1 MSSEI
6 QRIYK
11 KARSLH
17 DKGRLADAGKL
28 YQKILNMNPANSD
41 CLHMLGVLAHQTD
54 RHDLA
59 VELIDQAI
67 NIDSDVPSYH
77 NNQGNAYQALGRFRD
92 AEACYRR
99 ALTGE
104 PGNADIL
111 NNLGSALQG
120 LGKYRD
126 AVIQYEKA
134 LAVRPDFAEANFNL
148 ATALHRKGENAAAIS
163 RYERAIKI
171 NPSYA
176 EAHNGLAYALQF
188 EGQLERATLCYQ
200 RALRIHPEYVE
211 ANFNLGTAHQEQNE
225 LPAAEKC
232 YKRVLQL
239 NENHA
244 AAHNNLGYIKFTR
257 GEVNNA
263 ISKYRLAIELDDQY
277 ADAHNN
283 LGYAL
288 QAQGNLA
295 EAKLSYKQA
304 LHIDPRHP
312 VAHNNLGNIL
322 KDQGLF
328 AEASQRYAQ
337 AIAIN
342 PDYALPHYNRA
353 ELKTHRNG
361 DPELVELE
369 KLASKAD
376 KLPPETAM
384 YIHFALAK
392 ALDDVHNFDQ
402 AFGQLLTGNSLARRL
417 LNYDEKLT
425 LKYFQDIKSVFDRQL
440 ITRLAGAGDRTL
452 KPIFIVGMPRSGTT
466 LIEQILASHP
476 QIRAAGEWT
485 YFDATIRKCFAE
497 LDYPKC
503 MSDVAPSLLK
513 IVAAEYLD
521 RLPSLAEGELRIT
534 DKLPGNFLNLGL
546 ISLALPNAHIIH
558 AVRDPRDT
566 CLSCFSKVF
575 TDLTQ
580 EFSYDL
586 MELGRYYGY
595 YKELMQHWHQLLPAD
610 TLLDVSYE
618 ALVDDLEQQL
628 RRVFAFLGLEWD
640 DRCLRFFET
649 QRPVDTASAA
659 QVRQPLYRKS
669 IQRWRH
675 YQSHIAPLSEA
686 LDAPVTYGAD

>member
-6 QRIYK
+6 RRIYRN
-11 KARSLH
+11 ARSLH
-17 DKGRLADAGKL
+17 DEGRLAAAGQL
-28 YQKILNMNPANSD
+28 YQKILSRNPAHSD
-41 CLHMLGVLAHQTD
+41 SLHMLGVLAHQTD

-59 VELIDQAI
+59 VQLIGQAI
-67 NIDSDVPSYH
+67 SIDSDVPSYH
-77 NNQGNAYQALGRFRD
+77 NNQGNALQAMGRFRD
-92 AEACYRR
+92 AEASYRC
-99 ALTGE
+99 ALAGE

-111 NNLGSALQG
+111 NNLGSALHG
-120 LGKYRD
+120 LGKYRE
-126 AVIQYEKA
+126 AVIQYEQA
-134 LAVRPDFAEANFNL
+134 LSVRPDFAEANFNF
-148 ATALHRKGENAAAIS
+148 ATALHCIGENAAAVS
-163 RYERAIKI
+163 RYERAIMI

-176 EAHNGLAYALQF
+176 EAHNGLGYALQF
-188 EGQLERATLCYQ
+188 QGQLDRAKLCYQ
-200 RALRIHPEYVE
+200 RALSNSPDYVE
-211 ANFNLGTAHQEQNE
+211 ANFNLGTAYQEQNE

-232 YKRVLQL
+232 YQRVLQL

-244 AAHNNLGYIKFTR
+244 AAHNNLGYIKFTH
-257 GEVNNA
+257 GELIDA
-263 ISKYRLAIELDDQY
+263 ISKYRLAIELNEQY

-288 QAQGNLA
+288 QAQGKLA
-295 EAKLSYKQA
+295 EARLSYEQA
-304 LHIDPRHP
+304 VHIDPGHA

-337 AIAIN
+337 AIAID
-342 PDYALPHYNRA
+342 PDYALPHFNRA
-353 ELKTHRNG
+353 DLKTYREG

-376 KLPPETAM
+376 ELPPETAM
-384 YIHFALAK
+384 YIHFAHAK
-392 ALDDVHNFDQ
+392 ALDDTQKYNE
-402 AFGQLLTGNSLARRL
+402 AFEHLLTGNTLARQL
-417 LNYDEKLT
+417 VNYDERAS
-425 LKYFQDIKSVFDRQL
+425 LKYFVDIKSIFDRQFVA
-440 ITRLAGAGDRTL
+440 RLAGVGDL
-452 KPIFIVGMPRSGTT
+452 SSMPVFIVGMPRSGTT

-485 YFDATIRKCFAE
+485 YFDATIRKCFADA
-497 LDYPKC
+497 DYPCC
-503 MSDVAPSLLK
+503 MNDIDPSVLK
-513 IVAAEYLD
+513 SVAAEYLD
-521 RLPSLAEGELRIT
+521 RLPSLSEGQIRVT

-546 ISLALPNAHIIH
+546 ISLALPNARIIH

-586 MELGRYYGY
+586 KELGRYYGHY
-595 YKELMQHWHQLLPAD
+595 QDLMQHWQQILPAD

-618 ALVDDLEQQL
+618 ALVEDLQQQL
-628 RRVFAFLGLEWD
+628 SRVLDFIGLEWN

-669 IQRWRH
+669 IERWRH
-675 YQSHIAPLSEA
+675 YQSHIAPLCEA
-686 LDAPVTYGAD
+686 LDAPVVYGAD